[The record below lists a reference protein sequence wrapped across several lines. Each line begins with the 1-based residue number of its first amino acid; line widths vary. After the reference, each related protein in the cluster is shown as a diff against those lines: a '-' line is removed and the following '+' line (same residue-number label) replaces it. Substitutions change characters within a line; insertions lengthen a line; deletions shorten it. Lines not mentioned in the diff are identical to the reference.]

1 MKILAVDDEP
11 IFLDLLL
18 QTLTP
23 LGYTSVITASSG
35 QAALDLI
42 ASEARPFD
50 CFLLDIRME
59 GMNGIELCRR
69 IRALP
74 AHRLTPI
81 VMVTALSEKRYV
93 DEAFMAGAND
103 YVTKPI
109 DRVEIKV
116 RLSMVRT
123 ILGER
128 LHAGL
133 LNRQIVKAEESLG
146 ADCQFKD
153 PLVLLDA
160 HGLTPF
166 ETLENYLLKLGNM
179 RLTGSS
185 AIGFHIENGE
195 RIFEKTS
202 GIEFIDVLTD
212 VASVLADVLKTH
224 AHMLAYAGNGDFV
237 AVIQKAAEIVPDALQ
252 AAIQDGLA
260 GFADIHLESGIAPP
274 QIRVGEPRSNGM
286 LSFGEPTRMLDEA
299 IAAARLTVTP
309 DSPRKRRRALSWSA
323 S

>member
-23 LGYTSVITASSG
+23 LGYTDVTVANSG
-35 QAALDLI
+35 REALDLI
-42 ASEARPFD
+42 ASHARPFD
-50 CFLLDIRME
+50 CFLLDIRMD
-59 GMNGIELCRR
+59 GMNGIELCRH

-81 VMVTALSEKRYV
+81 VMVTAMSEKRYV
-93 DEAFMAGAND
+93 DEAFMSGAND

-116 RLSMVRT
+116 RLNMVRT

-133 LNRQIVKAEESLG
+133 LNRQIVKAEESIG

-153 PLVLLDA
+153 PLVLSDA
-160 HGLTPF
+160 HGLTSF

-179 RLTGSS
+179 RLTSSS
-185 AIGFHIENGE
+185 AIGFHIENGQ

-202 GIEFIDVLTD
+202 GLEFIDVLTD
-212 VASVLADVLKTH
+212 VASVLADVLKTQ

-237 AVIQKAAEIVPDALQ
+237 AVVQKAAEIEPSELQ
-252 AAIQDGLA
+252 ATIQEGLA
-260 GFADIHLESGIAPP
+260 AFADIHVEAGIAPP
-274 QIRVGEPRSNGM
+274 QIKVGQPKANGL

-299 IAAARLTVTP
+299 IASARLTVT
-309 DSPRKRRRALSWSA
+309 DAPRNRRRALSWTA

>member
-1 MKILAVDDEP
+1 
-11 IFLDLLL
+11 
-18 QTLTP
+18 
-23 LGYTSVITASSG
+23 
-35 QAALDLI
+35 
-42 ASEARPFD
+42 
-50 CFLLDIRME
+50 
-59 GMNGIELCRR
+59 
-69 IRALP
+69 
-74 AHRLTPI
+74 
-81 VMVTALSEKRYV
+81 
-93 DEAFMAGAND
+93 
-103 YVTKPI
+103 
-109 DRVEIKV
+109 
-116 RLSMVRT
+116 MVRT